1 MEIFLRKLSSKLKYF
16 SFKIFTEKKK
26 YLNANRWKE
35 FILKYLPNL
44 EKFYFYYSVHYDRDD
59 RPGLCTTYVKQLIS
73 SFWIERKWIY
83 EIKIDFDEIIYS
95 IRPYE

>member
-1 MEIFLRKLSSKLKYF
+1 MEIFLRKLKFF
-16 SFKIFTEKKK
+16 SFKTFTEHKK

-35 FILKYLPNL
+35 LVLKYLSNL
-44 EKFYFYYSVHYDRDD
+44 EKFYFYYSVYNDKHRYPD
-59 RPGLCTTYVKQLIS
+59 LYKKHVKKLIS

-95 IRPYE
+95 IHPYE